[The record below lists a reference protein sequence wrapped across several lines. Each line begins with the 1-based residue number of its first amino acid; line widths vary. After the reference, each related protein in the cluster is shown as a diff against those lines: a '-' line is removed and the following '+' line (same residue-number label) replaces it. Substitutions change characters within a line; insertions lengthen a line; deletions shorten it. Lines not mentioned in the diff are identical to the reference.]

1 MSKRLFGFMARI
13 LHLFLRDEYT
23 VGKMNRGISLKTKG
37 LVRGY
42 AGEKWIFD
50 KYNHHILKQT
60 RLGMKGS
67 KNGKKPQMN
76 KPEEPKASTEE
87 YRKLR
92 KTISSLQKSEEKHQ
106 SILEEIEEGYL
117 EADIAGRIK
126 FCNQPFC
133 RITGYSLEELRVM
146 GFREYMTE
154 DVAKIVY
161 KVHNKVYKTGVPHK
175 GFRYE
180 IIRKDGAK
188 RIIENSISLV
198 RDANNDPIGFRS
210 IVRDI
215 TDRIQMEEEK
225 EKHRNH
231 LQAIFETVKDAI
243 VMVDS
248 EMVVVEANDAIENI
262 CGLESRNIVGMPIAD
277 GMTQCGKN
285 CCFIIQKA
293 LKSNG
298 VIEETSIRCDHILR
312 PQQRVAITSSPI
324 RAKVAASKGQVIVI
338 RDITRLSNL
347 EQELGARHQFQNI
360 IGKNSKLQDI
370 YNLLDDL
377 ADLETTVLITGES
390 GTGKSIIAR
399 ALHYSGQRAA
409 KPMITVNCS
418 ALPEELLESELF
430 GHVRGA
436 FTGAVKDTPGRFQV
450 AKDGT
455 VLLDEIGDISQ
466 RIQLKLLRVLQEK
479 EFERVGESV
488 PIKMEAR
495 LIACTNK
502 NLKEKVRQ
510 GLFREDLYYRLKVI
524 ELRIPPL
531 RERSED
537 IPLLV
542 DHFCGLFNKSFQKN
556 IKGISDEVM
565 KVFMT
570 YNWPGN
576 VRELEHCIEH
586 AFVLCRDPMISLHH
600 LPSEIM
606 ENAATE
612 TKPSTTHSED
622 TEILKILDKTYWN
635 KAKAARLLGMDRS
648 TLYRKIQKYRLQKS
662 AS

>member
-1 MSKRLFGFMARI
+1 MKSS
-13 LHLFLRDEYT
+13 RD
-23 VGKMNRGISLKTKG
+23 
-37 LVRGY
+37 
-42 AGEKWIFD
+42 
-50 KYNHHILKQT
+50 
-60 RLGMKGS
+60 
-67 KNGKKPQMN
+67 GKKQMN
-76 KPEEPKASTEE
+76 KSEETDASTEE

-117 EADIAGRIK
+117 EADVAGKIT

-146 GFREYMTE
+146 GFREYMTP
-154 DVAKIVY
+154 DVARVVY
-161 KVHNKVYKTGVPHK
+161 KVHNKVYKTGIPHK
-175 GFRYE
+175 GFRYG
-180 IIRKDGAK
+180 IIRKDGAE
-188 RIIENSISLV
+188 RMIENSISLV
-198 RDANNDPIGFRS
+198 RDAGNHPVGFRS

-215 TDRIQMEEEK
+215 TDRILMEKEK

-243 VMVDS
+243 VMVDP

-262 CGLESRNIVGMPIAD
+262 CGPENRNMTGRPLTEC
-277 GMTQCGKN
+277 MTQCGKN
-285 CCFIIQKA
+285 CCFLISNA
-293 LKSNG
+293 LKTNS
-298 VIEETSIRCDHILR
+298 IMEETSIRCDHVLR

-324 RAKVAASKGQVIVI
+324 RNKDDASRGQVLVI
-338 RDITRLSNL
+338 RDITRLSSL

-399 ALHYSGQRAA
+399 ALHYSGSRASR
-409 KPMITVNCS
+409 PMITVNCS

-436 FTGAVKDTPGRFQV
+436 FTGAIKDTPGRFQV

-488 PIKMEAR
+488 PIRMEAR

-542 DHFCGLFNKSFQKN
+542 DHFCVLFNKTFQKN

-565 KVFMT
+565 KVFMN

-586 AFVLCRDPMISLHH
+586 AFVLCRDPIICVHH
-600 LPSEIM
+600 LPTEIM
-606 ENAATE
+606 ENAVPE
-612 TKPSTTHSED
+612 TKIPKAHSED
-622 TEILKILDKTYWN
+622 IDILKILDKTYWN

-648 TLYRKIQKYRLQKS
+648 TLYRKIQKYRLHK
-662 AS
+662 ADA